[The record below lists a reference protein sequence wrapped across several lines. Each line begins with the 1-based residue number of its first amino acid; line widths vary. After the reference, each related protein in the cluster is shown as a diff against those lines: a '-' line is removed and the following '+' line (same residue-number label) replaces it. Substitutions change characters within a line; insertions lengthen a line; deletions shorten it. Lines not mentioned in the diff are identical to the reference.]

1 MAYYARMSPPA
12 TSAPS
17 TPTALRGLRL
27 VGIALAVGF
36 LAAPP
41 LIWLTGR
48 GLFGPYANGGLFSL
62 WADFFGLLAAG
73 SLAAW
78 VVALAPLAL
87 VLIARGALAL
97 SRRVG

>member
-1 MAYYARMSPPA
+1 MPYYARM
-12 TSAPS
+12 APS
-17 TPTALRGLRL
+17 TAPASSVGRELRL
-27 VGIALAVGF
+27 VGIALAAGF

-48 GLFGPYANGGLFSL
+48 SLFGPYADGGMFSL
-62 WADFFGLLAAG
+62 WGDFFGMLAQG

-78 VVALAPLAL
+78 IVALAPLGL
-87 VLIARGALAL
+87 LLLGRGALAL

>member
-12 TSAPS
+12 TSALS
-17 TPTALRGLRL
+17 AVRALRL

-36 LAAPP
+36 LVAPP
-41 LIWLTGR
+41 LIWITGR

-62 WADFFGLLAAG
+62 WGDFFGLLASG

-87 VLIARGALAL
+87 LLLARGALAL